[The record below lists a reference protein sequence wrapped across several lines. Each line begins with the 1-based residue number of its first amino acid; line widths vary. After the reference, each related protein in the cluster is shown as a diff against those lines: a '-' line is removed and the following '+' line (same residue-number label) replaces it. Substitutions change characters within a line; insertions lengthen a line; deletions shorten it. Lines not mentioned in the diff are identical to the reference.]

1 MSSSSSSTNC
11 SVRSSPFKL
20 NPYNNNDNDNNNN
33 SFQQHE
39 YASGWMDTLWAPPQ
53 QPTLEMHS
61 MCHNTSNN
69 NNNNGTAFADYYGN
83 RDSHSY
89 GSSYRN
95 QPQQQQQQHELTVLS
110 PANDSYET
118 MAVQQSMIGKNL
130 AADYVI
136 APNGLACTEQHHEPQ
151 FSQLSPP
158 MKLARPG
165 PIGRL
170 VHTQCQ
176 GAPQLKETR
185 RQIRKAQPMAFGTMT
200 MEMGGEAMAPQ
211 TQRQMSLMNN
221 SGNICEQ
228 SPSECQ
234 LVVLRQPEEQHR
246 ARYASEGSRG
256 AIKDRSGTSFCTIQL
271 LGHFRPTRVE
281 LFAAQRTDGNTFV
294 EHNLYRLVPV
304 SGKSATHGTERLEV
318 MLRPENGMVVVLD
331 CVGIMKICAYGAA
344 ANSKNNSSSKS
355 KGSANSN
362 SVPNCSRNATTA
374 TYGRHRRRTK
384 GRTTNEEKA
393 KGGGDEETMP
403 TGEEQQKRT
412 EQRRCQNDVHIVA
425 QAQLP
430 EGRVLRTQTEAIRCV
445 QQLGCPDVL
454 KMSLL
459 EASSSGGQQLFII
472 GRNFNPKNLR
482 VLFREYNNDG
492 LLGWSAEAKLDQ
504 RLVHQ
509 CHIVCTVPTYHQLN
523 RSALVSVTV
532 ICGPKQSHPVNFT
545 YTACGRESD
554 DDDWRPPDCAITG
567 TTVLNG
573 YGHNFVASGTYGV
586 GTFNQHIAYGNQNLR
601 QKFATGGRTATEMAN
616 YGNF

>member
-1 MSSSSSSTNC
+1 
-11 SVRSSPFKL
+11 
-20 NPYNNNDNDNNNN
+20 
-33 SFQQHE
+33 
-39 YASGWMDTLWAPPQ
+39 MDTLWAPPQ

-69 NNNNGTAFADYYGN
+69 NNNGTVFADYYGN
-83 RDSHSY
+83 CDSHSY

-95 QPQQQQQQHELTVLS
+95 QPQQQQHELTVLS

-118 MAVQQSMIGKNL
+118 MA
-130 AADYVI
+130 
-136 APNGLACTEQHHEPQ
+136 
-151 FSQLSPP
+151 LSPP

-170 VHTQCQ
+170 VDTQCL

-185 RQIRKAQPMAFGTMT
+185 RQIRKAQPMAFGTIA
-200 MEMGGEAMAPQ
+200 MEMGGEAMAQQ

-234 LVVLRQPEEQHR
+234 LVVLRQ
-246 ARYASEGSRG
+246 
-256 AIKDRSGTSFCTIQL
+256 
-271 LGHFRPTRVE
+271 
-281 LFAAQRTDGNTFV
+281 
-294 EHNLYRLVPV
+294 
-304 SGKSATHGTERLEV
+304 EV
-318 MLRPENGMVVVLD
+318 MLRPENGMVVVITFARCLFSIQKTNGKSLPVEVSHSFVRLD

-355 KGSANSN
+355 KSSANSN
-362 SVPNCSRNATTA
+362 SVPNCSRNAATA
-374 TYGRHRRRTK
+374 ANGRHRRRTK

-403 TGEEQQKRT
+403 MREEQQKRT

-509 CHIVCTVPTYHQLN
+509 
-523 RSALVSVTV
+523 AF
-532 ICGPKQSHPVNFT
+532 HPFKYNL
-545 YTACGRESD
+545 
-554 DDDWRPPDCAITG
+554 
-567 TTVLNG
+567 VLN
-573 YGHNFVASGTYGV
+573 
-586 GTFNQHIAYGNQNLR
+586 
-601 QKFATGGRTATEMAN
+601 FAK
-616 YGNF
+616 